1 MSRVFTQA
9 LDQYASESTK
19 IVYVKRQPSRHP
31 EDCSWACPTEW
42 EAARLTKFLNDLGIT
57 SVQISDATYNAYV
70 AEWEADRVS

>member
-42 EAARLTKFLNDLGIT
+42 EA
-57 SVQISDATYNAYV
+57 
-70 AEWEADRVS
+70 DRVS